1 VASDRLPHPNELINL
16 VIRHHVRP
24 GAAPHY
30 EEWLGRIMPIAH
42 DLPGHLGTHVIR
54 PTTAAEP
61 YTIVL
66 RFLDSERLDAWMGSD
81 QRRELIAEITPSL
94 SSPDAFEARPGAA
107 FWFTPA
113 MAGSRVPIRWK
124 QAALTLIVI
133 YPLTVLV
140 PAGLAP
146 LFRAS
151 PWLGEQPQ
159 RGLLVTICMVL
170 LVVYL
175 IMPRLTRWLAVWLTR

>member
-24 GAAPHY
+24 GAASQY

-66 RFLDSERLDAWMGSD
+66 RFLDCERLDAWMGST
-81 QRRELIAEITPSL
+81 QRRDLIAEITPAL
-94 SSPDAFEARPGAA
+94 SKPDAFETQPGAA

-113 MAGSRVPIRWK
+113 VAGSRAPVRWK
-124 QAALTLIVI
+124 QALLTMIVI
-133 YPLTVLV
+133 YPLTLVV
-140 PAGLAP
+140 PAL
-146 LFRAS
+146 LSQLIRAW

-159 RGLLVTICMVL
+159 RGLVVTVLIVL

-175 IMPRLTRWLAVWLTR
+175 IMPKLTRWLAAWLTR